1 MSSGISEKELAFT
14 HVHQLARLIK
24 SRQLSPVELMEVVLK
39 RIKEISPRLN
49 AYLTVLEKEAMAAAR
64 KAEQDVMDKKELG
77 ILHGLPISIKDLIPT
92 KGIRTTMGSLVY
104 KDWVPESEGTGMQ
117 RIRKSGA
124 IIVGKTNAAEI
135 GTAVQTRNKLGDD
148 CRNPWNT
155 ERTPGGSSGGAAA
168 AMAAGISPLALGSD
182 GGGSVRIPAAFCGLF
197 GMKPSYGRV
206 PKDYA
211 DWGMSHTLTFGPLS
225 WCVRDAAML
234 LNVLA
239 GPDGLDYTCI
249 RTSPPD
255 FVKALDEETGRLRIA
270 WTPDMGYDVKVNPE
284 LKAAVESAAH
294 VFEEMGHHV
303 EQAVPDTGMPFMTF
317 DATIATRNSIPL
329 GFLLDEH
336 PDDIMPYNKLQFET
350 GRSVSGIELAKAW
363 VHVEKIRW
371 AYRDFFQKYDL
382 LLTPTTAVPA
392 FPVGSKD
399 RSLGRGFF
407 DWAFTPFTCI
417 FNLTGSPAASVP
429 CGFSSD
435 GLPLGMQ
442 IVGPL
447 EDDITVMRAA
457 AAFEKARPWAA
468 KRPPVS

>member
-1 MSSGISEKELAFT
+1 MASNMSGKELSFT
-14 HVHQLARLIK
+14 PAYQLARLIK
-24 SRQLSPVELMEVVLK
+24 SRDLSPVELMDVTLN
-39 RIKEISPRLN
+39 RIKEISPKLN
-49 AYLTVLEKEAMAAAR
+49 AYLTVLEEDAMAAAR
-64 KAEQDVMDKKELG
+64 QAEKKAVSGAPLG

-104 KDWVPESEGTGMQ
+104 KDWIPETEGTTIQ
-117 RIRKSGA
+117 RIRKAGA

-135 GTAVQTRNKLGDD
+135 GTAIQTRNKLGDD

-155 ERTPGGSSGGAAA
+155 DMTPGGSSGGAAA
-168 AMAAGISPLALGSD
+168 AMAAGISPLSLGSD

-197 GMKPSYGRV
+197 GMKPSYGRI

-211 DWGMSHTLTFGPLS
+211 EWGMSHTLTFGPLS
-225 WCVRDAAML
+225 WTVRDAAMMMNVMSG
-234 LNVLA
+234 LNS
-239 GPDGLDYTCI
+239 LDYTCI

-255 FVKALDEETGRLRIA
+255 FVKELDGTLRQLRIA
-270 WTPDMGYDVKVNPE
+270 WTPDMGYDVKVDPE
-284 LKAAVESAAH
+284 IRAAVESAAN
-294 VFEEMGHHV
+294 VFKEMGHQV
-303 EQAVPDTGMPFMTF
+303 TQAIPDTGMPFMTF

-382 LLTPTTAVPA
+382 LITPSTAIPA

-429 CGFSSD
+429 CGFSSN
-435 GLPLGMQ
+435 GLPIGMQ
-442 IVGPL
+442 LVGPL
-447 EDDITVMRAA
+447 EDDVTVMCAA
-457 AAFEKARPWAA
+457 AAFEKARPWTN

>member
-1 MSSGISEKELAFT
+1 MSSNMSGKELCFT
-14 HVHQLARLIK
+14 PAYQLARLIR
-24 SRQLSPVELMEVVLK
+24 SRDLSPVELMDVTLK
-39 RIKEISPRLN
+39 RIKEIGPKLN
-49 AYLTVLEKEAMAAAR
+49 AYLTVVEEEAMAAAR
-64 KAEQDVMDKKELG
+64 QAEKKVASGSPLG

-104 KDWVPESEGTGMQ
+104 KDLIPETEGTAMQ
-117 RIRKSGA
+117 RIREAGA

-135 GTAVQTRNKLGDD
+135 GTAIQTRNKLGDD

-155 ERTPGGSSGGAAA
+155 KMTPGGSSGGAAA
-168 AMAAGISPLALGSD
+168 AMAAGISPLSLGSD

-197 GMKPSYGRV
+197 GMKPSYGRI

-211 DWGMSHTLTFGPLS
+211 EWGMSHTLSFGPLS
-225 WCVRDAAML
+225 RTVRDAAMM
-234 LNVLA
+234 LNVMS
-239 GPDGLDYTCI
+239 GSDGLDYTCI
-249 RTSPPD
+249 RTTPPN
-255 FVKALDEETGRLRIA
+255 FVKKLDGTLRQLRIA
-270 WTPDMGYDVKVNPE
+270 WTPDMGYDVKVDPE
-284 LKAAVESAAH
+284 IRAAVEAAAN
-294 VFEEMGHHV
+294 VFKEMGHQV
-303 EQAVPDTGMPFMTF
+303 KQAVPDTGMPFDTF

-336 PDDIMPYNKLQFET
+336 PNDIMPYNKLQFET

-382 LLTPTTAVPA
+382 LITPSTAVTA

-407 DWAFTPFTCI
+407 DWAFAPFTCI

-442 IVGPL
+442 LVGPL
-447 EDDITVMRAA
+447 EDDITVMQAA
-457 AAFEKARPWAA
+457 AAFERARPWIN
-468 KRPPVS
+468 KRPPLS

>member
-1 MSSGISEKELAFT
+1 MSSNMSGKELCFT
-14 HVHQLARLIK
+14 PAYQLARLIR
-24 SRQLSPVELMEVVLK
+24 SRDLSPVELMDVTLK
-39 RIKEISPRLN
+39 RIKEIGPKLN
-49 AYLTVLEKEAMAAAR
+49 AYLTVVEEEAMAAAR
-64 KAEQDVMDKKELG
+64 QAEKKVASGSPLG

-104 KDWVPESEGTGMQ
+104 KDLIPETEGTAMQ
-117 RIRKSGA
+117 RIREAGA

-135 GTAVQTRNKLGDD
+135 GTAIQTRNKLGDD

-155 ERTPGGSSGGAAA
+155 KMTPGGSSGGAAA
-168 AMAAGISPLALGSD
+168 AMAAGISPLSLGSD

-197 GMKPSYGRV
+197 GMKPSYGRI

-211 DWGMSHTLTFGPLS
+211 EWGMSHTLSFGPLS
-225 WCVRDAAML
+225 RTVRDAAMM
-234 LNVLA
+234 LNVMS
-239 GPDGLDYTCI
+239 GSDGLDYTCI
-249 RTSPPD
+249 RTTPPN
-255 FVKALDEETGRLRIA
+255 FVKKLDGTLRQLRIA
-270 WTPDMGYDVKVNPE
+270 WTPDMGYDVKVDPE
-284 LKAAVESAAH
+284 IRAAVEAAAN
-294 VFEEMGHHV
+294 VFKEMGHQV
-303 EQAVPDTGMPFMTF
+303 EQAVPDTGMPFDTF

-382 LLTPTTAVPA
+382 LITPSTAVTA

-407 DWAFTPFTCI
+407 DWAFAPFTCI

-429 CGFSSD
+429 CGFSSN

-442 IVGPL
+442 LVGPL
-447 EDDITVMRAA
+447 EDDVTVMQAA
-457 AAFEKARPWAA
+457 AAFEKARPWIN
-468 KRPPVS
+468 KRPPLS

>member
-1 MSSGISEKELAFT
+1 MSSNMSGKELSFT
-14 HVHQLARLIK
+14 PAYQLARLIK
-24 SRQLSPVELMEVVLK
+24 SRNLSPVELMEVTLN
-39 RIKEISPRLN
+39 RIREISPKLN
-49 AYLTVLEKEAMAAAR
+49 AYLTVLEEDAMAAAR
-64 KAEQDVMDKKELG
+64 QAEEKVESGEPLG

-104 KDWVPESEGTGMQ
+104 KDLIPKSEGTAMQ
-117 RIRKSGA
+117 RIREAGA

-135 GTAVQTRNKLGDD
+135 GTAIQTRNKLGDD

-155 ERTPGGSSGGAAA
+155 EMTPGGSSGGAAA
-168 AMAAGISPLALGSD
+168 AMAAGISPLSLGSD
-182 GGGSVRIPAAFCGLF
+182 GGGSVRIPSAFCGLF
-197 GMKPSYGRV
+197 GMKPSYGRI

-211 DWGMSHTLTFGPLS
+211 DWGMSHTLSFGPLS
-225 WCVRDAAML
+225 WTVRDAAMM
-234 LNVLA
+234 LNVMS
-239 GPDGLDYTCI
+239 GSDGLDYTCI

-255 FVKALDEETGRLRIA
+255 FVKELDGTLRQLRIA
-270 WTPDMGYDVKVNPE
+270 WTPDMGYDVKVDPE
-284 LKAAVESAAH
+284 IKAAVEAAAN
-294 VFEEMGHHV
+294 VFKELGHQV
-303 EQAVPDTGMPFMTF
+303 TRDVPDTGMPFDTF
-317 DATIATRNSIPL
+317 DATIATRNCIPL

-350 GRSVSGIELAKAW
+350 GRSISGVELAKAW

-382 LLTPTTAVPA
+382 LITPSTAIPA

-407 DWAFTPFTCI
+407 DWAFTPFTCV

-429 CGFSSD
+429 CGFSSK
-435 GLPLGMQ
+435 GLPIGMQ
-442 IVGPL
+442 LVGPL
-447 EDDITVMRAA
+447 EDDVTVMCAS
-457 AAFEKARPWAA
+457 AAFERARPWTT